1 MLTSTSAAV
10 VRATLPAVRDHAE
23 EITGT
28 FYTRMFAAHPH
39 LLNLFNRGN
48 QATGR
53 QRQALAGA
61 VVGYAGHLLGDDP
74 MPWEPIAARIA
85 HKHASLG
92 ITPAQYPIVGRHLM
106 AAVGEILGDAVTPE
120 VARAWDEVYW
130 LFACELVA
138 REARL
143 YHAAGVDDPARVW
156 RTWEVVDRTVE
167 TDDVV
172 SLTLAPS
179 DGSAAEEFVPGQYV
193 SVAVDLGGEAGRQI
207 RQYSLSGAPG
217 LPTWQITVKRVA
229 GTGGSPDGVV
239 STFLHER
246 VGVGDRL
253 RLSPPFG
260 DVSSVGGAGPL
271 LLISAGIGV
280 TPAMSALQ
288 DLARRDPDR
297 DVVLV
302 HADRTGDAHPLR
314 RHLPALSAALPRLR
328 MDLWYEHGTAD
339 RAVATRARVNS
350 GRVDPDRIPLPEGAD
365 VHLCGPLPFMSHVR
379 AGLLRRGVPGER
391 IAYEVFGPELLSSRG

>member
-10 VRATLPAVRDHAE
+10 VRATLPVVRDHAE
-23 EITGT
+23 EITGA
-28 FYTRMFAAHPH
+28 FYPRMFAAHPD

-53 QRQALAGA
+53 QRQALAAA
-61 VVGYAGHLLGDDP
+61 VVGYAAHLLGDDP
-74 MPWEPIAARIA
+74 VPWEPIAHRIA

-106 AAVGEILGDAVTPE
+106 AAVAEVLGDAVTPE
-120 VARAWDEVYW
+120 VAQAWDEVYW

-143 YHAAGVDDPARVW
+143 YHAAGIDDPGQVW
-156 RTWEVVDRTVE
+156 RSWEVVERTVE

-172 SLTLAPS
+172 SLTLTPS
-179 DGSAAEEFVPGQYV
+179 DGGAAGEFVPGQYV
-193 SVAVDLGGEAGRQI
+193 SVAVDLGGGAGRQI

-217 LPTWQITVKRVA
+217 QPTWQITVKRVRGSA
-229 GTGGSPDGVV
+229 GSPDGVV
-239 STFLHER
+239 STYLHER
-246 VGVGDRL
+246 VAEGDRL

-260 DVSSVGGAGPL
+260 DVSSVGGDGPL

-288 DLARRDPDR
+288 DLARRDPGR

-302 HADRTGDAHPLR
+302 HADRTGTAHPLR
-314 RHLPALSAALPRLR
+314 RHLPALSRALPRLR
-328 MDLWYEHGTAD
+328 LDLWYEHGDAD
-339 RAVATRARVNS
+339 IATGARVNS
-350 GRVDPDRIPLPEGAD
+350 GRVDPERIPLPEGAD
-365 VHLCGPLPFMSHVR
+365 VHLCGPLPFMNHVR
-379 AGLLRRGVPGER
+379 AGLLRRGVPGDR
-391 IAYEVFGPELLSSRG
+391 IAYEVFGPELLTA